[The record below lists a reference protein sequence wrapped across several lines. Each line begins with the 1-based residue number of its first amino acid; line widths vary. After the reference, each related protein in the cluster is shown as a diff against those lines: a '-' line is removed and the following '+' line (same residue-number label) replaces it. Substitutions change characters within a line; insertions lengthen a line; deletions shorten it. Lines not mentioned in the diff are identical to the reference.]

1 MHASEVERSRV
12 DVPVGLETH
21 AETNLRFI
29 RYTMERS
36 VVFTA
41 LPGRGSILI
50 GVTALAASWLAAAQ
64 EDFNSWLTIWLLE
77 AALAVGIAIATTIPK
92 FRELETPAILRPV
105 RNFALGMAP
114 PFLAAAVL
122 TGAFVWSGQFNWII
136 PGTWLL
142 LYGCGIATGGAFS
155 IRIVPVMGLC
165 FMLLGGLTLF
175 VPPAFHDALLA
186 IGFGGLHIVFG
197 AIITRRYGG

>member
-1 MHASEVERSRV
+1 
-12 DVPVGLETH
+12 
-21 AETNLRFI
+21 
-29 RYTMERS
+29 
-36 VVFTA
+36 
-41 LPGRGSILI
+41 
-50 GVTALAASWLAAAQ
+50 
-64 EDFNSWLTIWLLE
+64 
-77 AALAVGIAIATTIPK
+77 
-92 FRELETPAILRPV
+92 
-105 RNFALGMAP
+105 MAP

-122 TGAFVWSGQFNWII
+122 TGAFVWSGQFNWVI

-155 IRIVPVMGLC
+155 IRIVPVMGFC

-175 VPPAFHDALLA
+175 VPPALHDALLA